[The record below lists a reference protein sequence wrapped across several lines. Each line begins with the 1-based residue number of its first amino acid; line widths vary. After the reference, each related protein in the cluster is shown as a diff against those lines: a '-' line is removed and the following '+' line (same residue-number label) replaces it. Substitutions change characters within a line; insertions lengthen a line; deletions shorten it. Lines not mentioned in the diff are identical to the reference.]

1 MNITN
6 RYSVHYNKYLN
17 KKLWTSKIVE
27 FFWTLLPVVILIYIG
42 YPSLVLLY
50 SLEERINPE
59 LIVKVVGHQWYWH
72 YEVEGFNLKFDLY
85 DEIFDGS
92 DDFLEVIKSPLQ
104 AGIFVRYVTYYP
116 YYLLYADNMEW
127 NIDSILSGNMLLT
140 HKGFGS
146 VYTPHFDSVTINS
159 IFKDSFNPYTC
170 IFDLESISSN
180 EEYLATEV
188 GRSILNI
195 ELNTLAFDVANRN
208 EHEAF
213 QNAFNWVNNAID
225 SFRYK
230 YIWISVDYTSD
241 FIKFHRIGSLF
252 NIDGY
257 SDILMIKDVDF
268 DSYLIKD
275 YDLLYRGEK
284 RMLEVDNR
292 LVLPSRTHIQFLVT
306 AADVIHSFA
315 IPDFGVKIDAIPGR
329 LNQCFIFVK
338 YEGTFFGQCSE
349 LCGVDH
355 GFMPIAIDIVN
366 YNYYMTSVRTCTNW
380 ESSTFYQSGWD
391 YFLVK

>member
-1 MNITN
+1 MNQSFSKQFNGIFDKWLEIKTAMATYVVNLFDVVSNGTWSFIQMTGLPSFIDFFGSDRVNLSYGATAVSEQIYYVYHVIMFIELFLLVALLWIIGYILIVFKDNSFNNVGINN

-85 DEIFDGS
+85 DEVFDGS

-104 AGIFVRYVTYYP
+104 AGVFVRYVTYYP

-127 NIDSILSGNMLLT
+127 NVDSTLSGNMLLT

-146 VYTPHFDSVTINS
+146 VYTPHLDSVTINS
-159 IFKDSFNPYTC
+159 IFKNSFNPYIC
-170 IFDLESISSN
+170 VFDLESVNSN
-180 EEYLATEV
+180 EEFLATEV
-188 GRSILNI
+188 GKSILNL
-195 ELNTLAFDVANRN
+195 ELNTLSFDVANRN

-230 YIWISVDYTSD
+230 YI
-241 FIKFHRIGSLF
+241 
-252 NIDGY
+252 
-257 SDILMIKDVDF
+257 
-268 DSYLIKD
+268 
-275 YDLLYRGEK
+275 
-284 RMLEVDNR
+284 
-292 LVLPSRTHIQFLVT
+292 
-306 AADVIHSFA
+306 
-315 IPDFGVKIDAIPGR
+315 
-329 LNQCFIFVK
+329 
-338 YEGTFFGQCSE
+338 
-349 LCGVDH
+349 
-355 GFMPIAIDIVN
+355 
-366 YNYYMTSVRTCTNW
+366 
-380 ESSTFYQSGWD
+380 
-391 YFLVK
+391 